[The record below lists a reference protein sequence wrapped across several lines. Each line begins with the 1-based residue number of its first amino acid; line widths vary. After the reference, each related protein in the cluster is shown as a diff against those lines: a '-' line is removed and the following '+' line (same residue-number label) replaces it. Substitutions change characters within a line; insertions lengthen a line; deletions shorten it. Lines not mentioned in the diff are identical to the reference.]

1 MLPLR
6 LPIPRLIG
14 AGEVLHGSGSLSAL
28 RMLDGV
34 SVLVVASRSVL
45 HHHQKDIERA
55 VNHLKLNVVEYGGGE
70 PTWESLGP
78 LVQACQEADPNWIVA
93 IGGGSVLDAAKLA
106 WVWYE
111 QPEADIALLA
121 RPFALR
127 GLRGRS
133 RFVAVPTT
141 AGTGSEV
148 SSAAVIKD
156 PNSSRKIPIVSHEL
170 IPDIAIWIPG

>member
-1 MLPLR
+1 M
-6 LPIPRLIG
+6 
-14 AGEVLHGSGSLSAL
+14 
-28 RMLDGV
+28 
-34 SVLVVASRSVL
+34 
-45 HHHQKDIERA
+45 
-55 VNHLKLNVVEYGGGE
+55 
-70 PTWESLGP
+70 
-78 LVQACQEADPNWIVA
+78 
-93 IGGGSVLDAAKLA
+93 LDAAKLA

-170 IPDIAIWIPG
+170 IPDIAILDPRLTTNVPATAMVAAGLDALAHAVEGYVSRFDNPVADAQAEKSVEMILRVLPRTVAEPDDLATVSR

>member
-14 AGEVLHGSGSLSAL
+14 AEVLHGSGSLSAL

-45 HHHQKDIERA
+45 RHHQKDIERA

-70 PTWESLGP
+70 PTWESWTPWFRLSGGRS
-78 LVQACQEADPNWIVA
+78 DWIVA

-106 WVWYE
+106 WVSTSS
-111 QPEADIALLA
+111 EADIALLA
-121 RPFALR
+121 CPFALR

-148 SSAAVIKD
+148 SSAAVIKIGTVRER
-156 PNSSRKIPIVSHEL
+156 SRSFPMS
-170 IPDIAIWIPG
+170 